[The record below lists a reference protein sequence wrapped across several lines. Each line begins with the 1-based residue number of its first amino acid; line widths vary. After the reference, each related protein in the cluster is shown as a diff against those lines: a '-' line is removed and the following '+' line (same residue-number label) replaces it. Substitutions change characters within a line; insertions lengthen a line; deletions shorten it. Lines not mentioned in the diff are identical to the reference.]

1 MNDLAITVDE
11 FINSKGIK
19 KVWIYEQLGISQ
31 AYFYKLMHKKN
42 FTIEDANRIL
52 APLGY
57 KISYQIDKVQNEQK

>member
-31 AYFYKLMHKKN
+31 AYFYKLMHKK
-42 FTIEDANRIL
+42 IL
-52 APLGY
+52 L
-57 KISYQIDKVQNEQK
+57 